1 MERRIINTPLA
12 PAPIGAY
19 NQAVVSNGFV
29 FTAGQIPIDPG
40 TGKIVA
46 GDFKQRIDQI
56 LHNLNAILTAAG
68 SDLGQVVKFTVF
80 VTDLSRYEE
89 INAVFDHRFTG
100 MEPPARSLVEVA
112 KLPGGTD
119 IEIECIAT
127 L

>member
-40 TGKIVA
+40 TGKIVT

-80 VTDLSRYEE
+80 VTDLNRYGE
-89 INAVFDHRFTG
+89 INAVFDHRFKG
-100 MEPPARSLVEVA
+100 MEPPARSLVEVS
-112 KLPGGTD
+112 KLPAGTD